1 MPAQPPPTERST
13 PQPAADKT
21 ALPQPAG
28 PVAGPGAETGPRPIY
43 ELMMEIVPLDVQF
56 NMPQTDDGER
66 INEMHRALYGRDSI
80 YWSP

>member
-1 MPAQPPPTERST
+1 
-13 PQPAADKT
+13 
-21 ALPQPAG
+21 
-28 PVAGPGAETGPRPIY
+28 
-43 ELMMEIVPLDVQF
+43 MMEIVPLDVQF